1 MSICSWS
8 FGTKFDKQY
17 LTASLIVAQFYL
29 SPSFV
34 LQLFHKLLLHPT
46 ILSEIMEV
54 KKTAWLKRKLIWP
67 LKSNLLRSM
76 PRWAVFSVILS
87 RCFLWPLVLVAT
99 WLMLDLIR
107 TADNDWLPQ
116 VRYLMNMRW
125 TLEFFS
131 SGHTVCLLSDWLWS
145 SLFP

>member
-99 WLMLDLIR
+99 WLMLDLMR
-107 TADNDWLPQ
+107 TAWSAGWQWLAATGEIS
-116 VRYLMNMRW
+116 YEYAKNTWILLIW
-125 TLEFFS
+125 TYGVPAS
-131 SGHTVCLLSDWLWS
+131 W
-145 SLFP
+145 